1 MTLLEA
7 AIIHVG
13 RGLPVLPVLIKH
25 TGGDGHGAWSKV
37 PLNTSPEAGKGGAR
51 GASLDLDTVRAWWGR
66 NPAASI
72 GIACGWALEGGGY
85 LLVIDDDGAL
95 KEAEAALGPLP
106 PSVRVETP
114 SGGWHVYLRTPAP
127 LGNGKGKLKAWQA
140 LDVRGLG
147 GFVVGPPSVR
157 PDGACW
163 RGKIDVAR
171 IAWLPDAWLAGIA
184 PAAEPERPAYTPPP
198 RSADGYTRERG
209 YAEGALRKACQRVAA
224 ASEGTRHAA
233 ARNEAITL
241 AGWLWTGL
249 DRGVVERELCAAAVV
264 AGKPD
269 GERRTVMDGLAY
281 GEARPR
287 PVPEP
292 SQPEARPP
300 RTHAP
305 PPRQAAPECQRAPDS
320 GGGTAVLD
328 RLAEARAMCARSLSA
343 LYADQ
348 TTRDERQA
356 IGRELAG
363 SVDLLAELPR
373 AEWVTWC
380 AAAEQAGGFA
390 AAVKSLKSAV
400 KAHQDDAA
408 HAAKAARKAK
418 PEPTEQRDHALDR
431 CTDLGNAKRFVRHVG
446 RDYRWCPTTAHGGW
460 LHWSGARWEP
470 DAAKASARA
479 AKSLSRVIRGE
490 APRAAQEARDSCRY
504 GDPDDAAETAY
515 AEWMTWADTSENAAR
530 LEAILSVTA
539 TEPEI
544 IVKAEHLDADPWL
557 FNAPNAT
564 LELRSGQVREN
575 RREDLLMHVGGVPYD
590 PTAACPR
597 WAQFVHEI
605 MGGDLEMVAYLQ
617 RIAGY
622 CMVGVVREAAFFI
635 FWGSGRNGKG
645 TFVERIR
652 KVLGTYAADTAPDT
666 FVGRKSGGIPNDIA
680 ALVGKRM
687 VTMSEIEEG
696 AKLEESLVKRVTG
709 KDPVTARFMRAE
721 FFSFIPSFTPILSCN
736 DKPVVKGMGPATWGR
751 LHLVPFTRSWEGRE
765 DLGLADDLDK
775 EAAGI
780 LNWCLDGLAAWR
792 DHGLAVPEKA
802 KLAGEAYRAEMD
814 IVGRF
819 LEECTAQSTIASCEN
834 ADLYN
839 AFTAWLAE
847 NGEFKRSHR
856 WLTQQLKNRK
866 YELVDG
872 HRRTWRGLVIV
883 RPDSR

>member
-51 GASLDLDTVRAWWGR
+51 GASLNLDTVRAWWGR

-140 LDVRGLG
+140 LDVRGHG
-147 GFVVGPPSVR
+147 GFVVAPPSVR

-209 YAEGALRKACQRVAA
+209 YAEGALRGACQRVAA

-292 SQPEARPP
+292 SQHEARPP

-305 PPRQAAPECQRAPDS
+305 PPRPPAPEAPERQPAPDS

-328 RLAEARAMCARSLSA
+328 RLAEARAMCARTLTALSA
-343 LYADQ
+343 QQ
-348 TTRDERQA
+348 TTREERRVVSA
-356 IGRELAG
+356 ELAG
-363 SVDLLAELPR
+363 SVDLVMAIPKAERETWLMGVDATGGMSETVRNLRR
-373 AEWVTWC
+373 AIRAHVEGE
-380 AAAEQAGGFA
+380 AD
-390 AAVKSLKSAV
+390 AV
-400 KAHQDDAA
+400 KAARRAVPASDRWRAA
-408 HAAKAARKAK
+408 LAR
-418 PEPTEQRDHALDR
+418 TEEGKVRADYSNLYTILKNDSR
-431 CTDLGNAKRFVRHVG
+431 YSTLRMSDLGNAVELAGDELDEGPATGECCEYLRDEYEIGATAPAVKDAIYAVAGSRRYSPVREYLERVRPLRKNRPPTLIDSILPEILGVTNPTKMQQDMVRRFLIGAVARAMHPGCKLDTALVFVG
-446 RDYRWCPTTAHGGW
+446 RQGAKKSTFFRVMFGEFFGDSPIPIGNKDAPMQLGRVWGYEASELEDLTSKRTAEGVKQFMATASDLYRP
-460 LHWSGARWEP
+460 P
-470 DAAKASARA
+470 FARA
-479 AKSLSRVIRGE
+479 AVLVPRHTVLCGSANPSALLTDPTGSRRFWILTIPPQWVIPVALLRSMRDRLWSEALELYGDGSQGEGSDPTPEAGEPWWFDRDEDDVREEDAQQYQVEDDWQPIIVRWLSTSPDEGMQTMTPRRPPGEVGNFTRAAVLAGIGLTTNQMDRKSSVRAASILVRLGWIELNGPAGFRDSRVWR
-490 APRAAQEARDSCRY
+490 RA
-504 GDPDDAAETAY
+504 
-515 AEWMTWADTSENAAR
+515 
-530 LEAILSVTA
+530 IK
-539 TEPEI
+539 TE
-544 IVKAEHLDADPWL
+544 
-557 FNAPNAT
+557 
-564 LELRSGQVREN
+564 S
-575 RREDLLMHVGGVPYD
+575 
-590 PTAACPR
+590 
-597 WAQFVHEI
+597 
-605 MGGDLEMVAYLQ
+605 
-617 RIAGY
+617 
-622 CMVGVVREAAFFI
+622 
-635 FWGSGRNGKG
+635 
-645 TFVERIR
+645 
-652 KVLGTYAADTAPDT
+652 
-666 FVGRKSGGIPNDIA
+666 
-680 ALVGKRM
+680 
-687 VTMSEIEEG
+687 
-696 AKLEESLVKRVTG
+696 
-709 KDPVTARFMRAE
+709 
-721 FFSFIPSFTPILSCN
+721 
-736 DKPVVKGMGPATWGR
+736 
-751 LHLVPFTRSWEGRE
+751 
-765 DLGLADDLDK
+765 
-775 EAAGI
+775 
-780 LNWCLDGLAAWR
+780 
-792 DHGLAVPEKA
+792 
-802 KLAGEAYRAEMD
+802 
-814 IVGRF
+814 
-819 LEECTAQSTIASCEN
+819 
-834 ADLYN
+834 
-839 AFTAWLAE
+839 
-847 NGEFKRSHR
+847 
-856 WLTQQLKNRK
+856 
-866 YELVDG
+866 
-872 HRRTWRGLVIV
+872 
-883 RPDSR
+883 